1 MERTS
6 PEVSTEIQ
14 IVLLGNPKSGKS
26 ALVEKLAQHSFADK
40 YAATVGVDYDAR
52 VLEVGLSQRT

>member
-6 PEVSTEIQ
+6 PEVSTEMQ

-52 VLEVGLSQRT
+52 VLEVG